1 MNKISRKEIKEIR
14 GYGEVKGFRNEV
26 DGKEG
31 SEGKERNSIREVS

>member
-26 DGKEG
+26 DGEG